1 MRFRL
6 ALLTLLLATPLAAQS
21 PVITNDSVVR
31 TGTLPNGLRY
41 WIRSNE
47 IPAKRLDLRLVVRA
61 GSILEDDDQR
71 GLAHFVEH
79 MAFNG
84 TTRFHRNELVQYLES
99 IGVRFGAD
107 LNASTGF
114 DETTYYLP
122 VPTDKPGVVERAF
135 DILQDWAHG
144 VQFDS
149 TDVAN
154 ERGVVLGEWRSG
166 LGAGSRV
173 RDREF
178 PVLFQGSRYA
188 IRLPIGDTA
197 VIAHVQV
204 APLKRFYHDW
214 YRPDLMA
221 VIAVGD
227 YPIDELESLIR
238 SRFGDLTAP
247 ATTRPRTET
256 VVPEVAGAR
265 VTVTTDPEL
274 STESV
279 QLLVRRPAT
288 HYRTEDDERRA
299 LVTALLSTIGN
310 QRLGDI
316 QRRPD
321 APFVSAF
328 FGQSELVRNV
338 EVFALVVNAKEGRTA
353 DAFEAT
359 LTEQHRLGVHGVLP
373 AELERAKASLLRS
386 REQSAA
392 EQDKAFSSTHVDRYV
407 DAFLTGD
414 ATPSAR
420 TRLALATRLL
430 PTIMLAEV
438 NAAARDAA
446 LGTDRFIAVRAPD
459 KEGQV
464 LPDRSA
470 LLAVMARVDTLTVSP
485 WTETT
490 VDGPLVAAPPTPGRV
505 TSTRS
510 HPDLGIIEWR
520 LSNNV
525 RVLVKPTEFRAD
537 QILVAGTAPGGASL
551 VPDADVTAAAF
562 ATAIARESGYGSF
575 DASALRRRLA
585 GSIATVSLQLDD
597 LTQGFTGSTAPKD
610 LGTFFELMWLAAT
623 AQRYDSSAVTAFFN
637 RVRPQLA
644 NRDRIPFAAFSDTIT
659 LTLSGNHPR
668 AQPLDLARFN
678 AVDPLRA
685 YAILQDRFRDYGNF
699 TFVIVGNVDTLT
711 LRPLVERWLGAL
723 PTTGRKETWRDVA
736 PPFLRAP
743 VTKVVHRGKEPV
755 AVQIA
760 LFGGP
765 TPDASDATEA
775 AAAAAGSILETRL
788 LETLREAMGAT
799 YSVNVSAGVHAQ
811 PRKAR
816 IGSINFTSDP
826 DQADSLWR
834 AANQIIADLRENGP
848 NAAELATHIEK
859 ERRETE
865 VSARTN
871 EWWLGTIVAQVDADE
886 PLAAITGW
894 SDRLDALTVARVR
907 AAARIVFDPSNV
919 ARFTLL
925 PEETR

>member
-1 MRFRL
+1 MRLGL
-6 ALLTLLLATPLAAQS
+6 AVLILLLATPLAAQS
-21 PVITNDSVVR
+21 PVITSDSAVR
-31 TGTLPNGLRY
+31 TGVLANGVRY

-47 IPAKRLDLRLVVRA
+47 IPADRLELRLVVRA

-84 TTRFHRNELVQYLES
+84 TTRFERNELVQYLES

-122 VPTDKPGVVERAF
+122 VPTDKPGLVERAF
-135 DILQDWAHG
+135 DILQDWAQG
-144 VQFDS
+144 VKFDS
-149 TDVAN
+149 VDVAN
-154 ERGVVLGEWRSG
+154 ERGVILGEWRSG

-178 PVLFQGSRYA
+178 PILFQGSRYA
-188 IRLPIGDTA
+188 VRLPIGDTA
-197 VIAHVQV
+197 VIAHAQV
-204 APLKRFYHDW
+204 APLQRFYRDW

-227 YPIDELESLIR
+227 YPADEVEALIR
-238 SRFGDLTAP
+238 SRFAGLTAP
-247 ATTRPRTET
+247 TTPRPRLET
-256 VVPEVAGAR
+256 DVPEVAGAR

-279 QLLVRRPAT
+279 QLLVRRPTT
-288 HYRTEDDERRA
+288 HYLTEDDERRA

-328 FGQSELVRNV
+328 FGQSELVRDV
-338 EVFALVVNAKEGRTA
+338 EVFALVANAKEGRTA
-353 DAFEAT
+353 DAFEAV

-373 AELERAKASLLRS
+373 AELERAKASLLRA
-386 REQSAA
+386 REQAAA

-407 DAFLTGD
+407 DAFLTGN

-430 PTIMLAEV
+430 PTIALADV

-459 KEGQV
+459 KDGLV
-464 LPDRSA
+464 LPDRA
-470 LLAVMARVDTLTVSP
+470 KLLAVMARVDTLTVSP

-490 VDGPLVAAPPTPGRV
+490 IEGPLVAVPPTPGRV
-505 TSTRS
+505 TSMLP
-510 HPDLGIIEWR
+510 HPDVGIIEWR
-520 LSNNV
+520 LGNNV
-525 RVLVKPTEFRAD
+525 RVLVKPTDFRAD
-537 QILVAGTAPGGASL
+537 QILVEGTAPGGMSLVSDADMTAASL
-551 VPDADVTAAAF
+551 
-562 ATAIARESGYGSF
+562 ATAIARESGYGTF
-575 DASALRRRLA
+575 NASELRRRLA
-585 GSIATVSLQLDD
+585 GSIATVTPQLGE
-597 LTQGFTGSTAPKD
+597 LTQGFSGSTAPKD
-610 LGTFFELMWLAAT
+610 LGTFFEVLWLAAT
-623 AQRYDSSAVTAFFN
+623 APRYDSSAVAAFFN

-659 LTLSGNHPR
+659 LTMTGNHPR

-678 AVDPLRA
+678 AIDPHRA
-685 YAILQDRFRDYGNF
+685 YAILQDRFRDFNNF

-723 PTTGRKETWRDVA
+723 PTSGRKETWRDVS
-736 PPFLRAP
+736 PPFLKDP
-743 VTKVVHRGKEPV
+743 VAKVVHRGKEPL
-755 AVQIA
+755 ALQIV

-765 TPDASDATEA
+765 TPDASDAMATA
-775 AAAAAGSILETRL
+775 TNAAGSILETRL

-799 YSVNVSAGVHAQ
+799 YSVNVSAGVLPQ

-816 IGSINFTSDP
+816 IGSINFTSAP
-826 DQADSLWR
+826 DQADSIWR
-834 AANQIIADLRENGP
+834 AADHIIADLRENGP
-848 NAAELATHIEK
+848 TAAELATHVEK

-871 EWWLGTIVAQVDADE
+871 EWWLANIVDHVETDS
-886 PLAAITGW
+886 PLAAITAW
-894 SDRLDALTVARVR
+894 SERLDALTVARVR
-907 AAARIVFDPSNV
+907 TAAHIVFDPSNV